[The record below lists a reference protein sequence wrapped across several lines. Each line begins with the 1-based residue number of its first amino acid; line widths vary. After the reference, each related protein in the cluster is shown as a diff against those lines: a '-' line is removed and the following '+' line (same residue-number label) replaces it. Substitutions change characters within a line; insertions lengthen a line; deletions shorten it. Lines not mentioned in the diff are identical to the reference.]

1 MKVES
6 NSEGNSASCYCLFQA
21 GRQLCLLNIL
31 KSSYLFL
38 FYFRCHV
45 SFGFHL
51 REACFLQIPSIF
63 YIGSWKCQSLNIY
76 SFYPFSYFFC
86 LNIYSS
92 QFVYNLDGST
102 DPSKEIHTDWNEN
115 VTKIIMVRWKKNYKI
130 SLNFLLKYNPQLII
144 SH

>member
-6 NSEGNSASCYCLFQA
+6 NSEGNTASCYCLFQA

-51 REACFLQIPSIF
+51 LEVCFLQILSIF
-63 YIGSWKCQSLNIY
+63 YIGSWKCQSLNIN
-76 SFYPFSYFFC
+76 SFHPFSHFFC

-92 QFVYNLDGST
+92 QFVYKKTARSQWKMFLL
-102 DPSKEIHTDWNEN
+102 HCCHCHLVEN
-115 VTKIIMVRWKKNYKI
+115 VYGHVCMYF
-130 SLNFLLKYNPQLII
+130 SC
-144 SH
+144 